1 MKKSLCLILTLI
13 ITFSCFGFALTGLSA
28 ITADASAI
36 ETENGVQVEIAPF
49 LYKSTLYQMEFPSH
63 QSYDIKEKSAVGDYA
78 ISRELNDLSYT
89 FVFPAGTTEID
100 CTVSLNGNT
109 EWRGFSVNDTANPNY
124 WEKDENGN
132 IDYSKPLTFRRSE
145 VTAERDEYGVL
156 YRDYLLNKAVEGF
169 KDYDKI
175 YWKLTFVCNGETYS
189 DYFDIKL
196 YDYDKAE
203 KYSLKTVNYNVAGL
217 PFGVF
222 QGENVKAN
230 LAVSAEYL
238 SQNSF
243 DIAAVQEDFNYHIN
257 LVKNLSGF
265 NYQTNHTGAVP
276 GGDGLNIFTTDM
288 PIYNETRVPWNDAHG
303 ILSDGSDELTAKG
316 FVYSVIDIGNGI
328 YVDFY
333 NIHAD
338 AYGGDGSIEARSS
351 QYRQLAE
358 FIKARSAENDRPV
371 IVTGDFNNHMH
382 VHEDDGALY
391 KALYLDCGL
400 KDAWIEYHNNG
411 DYFNLYNWHITG
423 LPAWGN
429 WDSVE
434 RFMYKAGGG
443 VDIVVSDFR
452 YVEVLNSNGKA
463 VSDHSAA
470 ECDFTFIKTSDFV
483 ENTQELEAVAAPENN
498 FMNKILWFF
507 KALIMI
513 LSDIKNLP
521 ELFNELV

>member
-1 MKKSLCLILTLI
+1 MKKIISLLLTI
-13 ITFSCFGFALTGLSA
+13 IMLLGSFVYSVSA
-28 ITADASAI
+28 ATVF

-49 LYKSTLYQMEFPSH
+49 FYKSALYQMEFPSSE
-63 QSYDIKEKSAVGDYA
+63 SYAVKEKSNEGDYA
-78 ISRELNDLSYT
+78 ISRELNELAYT
-89 FVFPAGTTEID
+89 FVFPAGTTEIE
-100 CTVSLNGNT
+100 CMVSLNG
-109 EWRGFSVNDTANPNY
+109 ESDWRGFTVNHEDNPNY
-124 WEKDENGN
+124 WTKDDSGN
-132 IDYSKPLTFRRSE
+132 IDYSKELTFKRTE
-145 VTAERDEYGVL
+145 ELAEQDEYGLL
-156 YRDYLLNKAVEGF
+156 YRDLLKDADVGGF
-169 KDYDKI
+169 RDYDKI
-175 YWKLTFVCNGETYS
+175 YWRLRYICNNEELTE
-189 DYFDIKL
+189 YFDIKL

-203 KYSLKTVNYNVAGL
+203 KYSLKAVNYNVAGL

-230 LAVSAEYL
+230 LAVSAKYL
-238 SQNSF
+238 SENNF

-257 LVKNLSGF
+257 LTKNLSGF

-288 PIYNETRVPWNDAHG
+288 PIYNETRVPWNEASG

-338 AYGGDGSIEARSS
+338 AYGGEGSIEARSS
-351 QYRQLAE
+351 QYKQLAE

-371 IVTGDFNNHMH
+371 IVTGDFNNHIH
-382 VHEDDGALY
+382 THEDNGALY
-391 KALYLDCGL
+391 NTLYLECGL

-434 RFMYKAGGG
+434 RFMYKSGGG
-443 VDIVVSDFR
+443 VDIVVSDFK
-452 YVEVLNSNGKA
+452 YKEVLNEDGKA

-470 ECDFTFIKTSDFV
+470 ECDFTFIKTADFV
-483 ENTQELEAVAAPENN
+483 ENTQELETVTAPENN
-498 FMNKILWFF
+498 FMNKIMWFF
-507 KALIMI
+507 KALVMI
-513 LSDIKNLP
+513 FSDIKNLP
-521 ELFNELV
+521 ELFKELV